1 MKRIVVI
8 FALMISFNGNT
19 QKTSKPDT
27 CFTKQEILD
36 ISYTLDS
43 LNAVITLNDELL
55 KRTNLLNLDLK
66 YIIKLDSMQINYYK
80 IQTAALHK
88 NIEIYVERE
97 KYTKP
102 KWYDNKIFYFISG
115 IFTTILTAK
124 LIVETVK

>member
-1 MKRIVVI
+1 MKRILVI
-8 FALMISFNGNT
+8 FALILSFNGNT
-19 QKTSKPDT
+19 QKSSKPDT

-43 LNAVITLNDELL
+43 LNAVITLNNELL
-55 KRTNLLNLDLK
+55 KHTDLLNLDLK

-88 NIEIYVERE
+88 NIEIYIERE

-102 KWYDNKIFYFISG
+102 KWYDNKIFYFTGG

-124 LIVETVK
+124 LIIESVK

>member
-8 FALMISFNGNT
+8 FALMISFSGNT

-102 KWYDNKIFYFISG
+102 KWYDNKIFYFTSG